1 MDNLAFFN
9 CKTDLA
15 DESSERSASSICEQE
30 GIKSEFYSID
40 GTPIA
45 HLSITDDR
53 GERTSG
59 RKCGEYVTLEIGS
72 TLLYDTATFEKK
84 CDVCADRIGHFLERI
99 SDKSGA
105 ILLAGLGNPAVLA
118 DAVGAETVRNFI
130 VTRHI
135 KQSAPQLF
143 EKFSFC
149 ETAACIPDVFGNTG
163 VEAAQIIRGIA
174 DDIHPAAVIAVDA
187 LSSRKLS
194 RLAAAVQIT
203 DSGVCPGS
211 GVGNRRAEI
220 SYETL
225 GVPVI
230 AIGVPTVVNSSS
242 LLSDAFSIGGVK
254 IDSLGREQKERLREL
269 VGEDYYV
276 APKNCASAIKSISR
290 MLGYALNKAVHGDI
304 SYAEMR
310 DFL

>member
-15 DESSERSASSICEQE
+15 DERDEHSAGALEE
-30 GIKSEFYSID
+30 ETGIKKEFLSID
-40 GTPIA
+40 GTPITR
-45 HLSITDDR
+45 LFIESGN
-53 GERTSG
+53 GERISG
-59 RKCGEYVTLEIGS
+59 RKSGKYVTAEIGS
-72 TLLYDTATFEKK
+72 TLFYDTATFEKK
-84 CDVCADRIGHFLERI
+84 CDLCADLIGDFLER
-99 SDKSGA
+99 STAMSGPV
-105 ILLAGLGNPAVLA
+105 LLAGLGNPAILA
-118 DAVGAETVRNFI
+118 DAVGAETVRSFI

-143 EKFSFC
+143 DKFSFR

-163 VEAAQIIRGIA
+163 VEAAQIIKGIA
-174 DDIHPAAVIAVDA
+174 DDIHPSCVIAVDA

-194 RLAAAVQIT
+194 RLAAAIQLC

-220 SYETL
+220 SCETL
-225 GVPVI
+225 GVPVL
-230 AIGVPTVVNSSS
+230 AIGIPTVVNASS
-242 LLSDAFSIGGVK
+242 LLSDAFRIGGVK
-254 IDSLGREQKERLREL
+254 LDTFDREQKALLREL

-276 APKNCASAIKSISR
+276 APKNCEAAIKSISR
-290 MLGYALNKAVHGDI
+290 MVGYALNKALHGDI
-304 SYAEMR
+304 TYAEMR